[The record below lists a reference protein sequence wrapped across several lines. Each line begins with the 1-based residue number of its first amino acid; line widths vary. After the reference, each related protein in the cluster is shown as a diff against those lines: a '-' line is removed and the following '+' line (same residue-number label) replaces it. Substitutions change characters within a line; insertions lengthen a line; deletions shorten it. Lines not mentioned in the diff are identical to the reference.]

1 VQRLHEALQQLSVY
15 SPAVPL
21 RVALSG
27 GIDSVVLLH
36 GLAALR
42 ADRLVGEL
50 DAVHVD
56 HGLHPDSAA
65 WAAACASHCAE
76 LGVAL
81 RAVNVTVPRCAGDS
95 PEAAARAVRYAALA
109 DGLEHGQCLLTAHH
123 GDDQMETVLL
133 QLLRGAGPA
142 GLAAMPACRAFA
154 DGWLIRPLL
163 DFTRAELETW
173 AQSRGLV
180 WQEDPSNEDC
190 APGRNYLR
198 HKVVPALRQRWPAV
212 AASLGRSA
220 GHCAEAQRLL
230 EDLGAIDLEAVAKD
244 DGLRAEALAQL
255 SEARQR
261 NLLRLWLRRRGLPL
275 PGVRRLQ
282 TLVEDLIPARRDASA
297 EVSWPGASVRKYRD
311 RLFAL
316 DASQLKVLAHQPE
329 PSVWHDV
336 AAPLAL
342 GLGMGQLNW
351 VSDPA
356 GGVDGSWLEQA
367 SLEVRY
373 RRRGEQIEPAGGGH
387 HRRLKT
393 LFQAIGIPP
402 WWRAHVPLVF
412 AQNRLLAVADR
423 WLSGEA
429 LAAPGQAGW
438 RLCWEQAPLG
448 AGRDCDRTG
457 VLVI

>member
-1 VQRLHEALQQLSVY
+1 VHRLHEALQRISVF
-15 SPAVPL
+15 SPASPL

-27 GIDSVVLLH
+27 GVDSVVLLH

-42 ADRLVGEL
+42 ADGLVGKL

-56 HGLHPDSAA
+56 HGLHPDSAT
-65 WAAACASHCAE
+65 WAAACAAHCAE
-76 LGVAL
+76 LGMPLKSVT
-81 RAVNVTVPRCAGDS
+81 VTVPLRPGDS
-95 PEAAARAVRYAALA
+95 PEAAARAVRYAALGE
-109 DGLEHGQCLLTAHH
+109 GLAQEACLLTAHH

-142 GLAAMPACRAFA
+142 GLAAMPGCRAFA
-154 DGWLIRPLL
+154 GGWLIRPLL
-163 DFTRAELETW
+163 DFTRAELEAW
-173 AQSRGLV
+173 ARSRGLV

-190 APGRNYLR
+190 LPGRNYLR
-198 HKVVPALRQRWPAV
+198 LKVLPTLRQRWPAA

-230 EDLGAIDLEAVAKD
+230 EELGAIDLAAVAAD
-244 DGLRAEALAQL
+244 DGLRAGSLAQL

-275 PGVRRLQ
+275 PGARRLQ
-282 TLVEDLIPARRDASA
+282 TVVEALIPARRDARA
-297 EVSWPGASVRKYRD
+297 EVNWSGASLRKYRD
-311 RLFAL
+311 RVFAL
-316 DASQLKVLAHQPE
+316 NASQLETLAHRPQ
-329 PSVWHDV
+329 PSVWRSV
-336 AAPLAL
+336 GTSLAL
-342 GLGMGQLNW
+342 GPGMGSLSW

-356 GGVDGSWLEQA
+356 GGIDDSWLEQA
-367 SLEVRY
+367 PLEIRF
-373 RRRGEQIEPAGGGH
+373 RRRGEQVEPAGGTH

-393 LFQAIGIPP
+393 LFQEIGVPP
-402 WWRAHVPLVF
+402 WWRGHVPMVF
-412 AQNRLLAVADR
+412 AQNRLLAIADR
-423 WLSGEA
+423 WLSGDA

-438 RLCWEQAPLG
+438 RLRWEQAPLG